1 MVPDVVNIYIWLNEH
16 DKFKGK
22 PKFKR
27 YVIFVLTLTLLLQYF
42 CAIYILYLVDFLE
55 GVWGVFMGI
64 TTDKDKSEAM
74 ICKEMQ
80 VTSPHSHS
88 PWLPC
93 DVYGGVNKMFGI
105 ELLSQKMCYFCR

>member
-1 MVPDVVNIYIWLNEH
+1 MDENFEVVPDVVNIYIWLNEH

-22 PKFKR
+22 PKFKN

-80 VTSPHSHS
+80 VTF
-88 PWLPC
+88 W
-93 DVYGGVNKMFGI
+93 MMI
-105 ELLSQKMCYFCR
+105 LLVCQIFFISIDEKIIMYIHKSR